1 MKNLKLILITLCIFA
16 SVLTYATSYTVS
28 SISYVPYPCTGGT
41 SLTLGDDVNSAPIP
55 LGFSFQFFDQT
66 HTSVI
71 INSNAV
77 LAFGNYS
84 AFRYTPGTN
93 FREVYVNM
101 HDIHPGLA
109 SHPGN
114 INYYT
119 LGTAPNRIIEN
130 LSGNYVI
137 VGNFTSYQGVLQNR
151 LVEVN
156 STTGAKTA
164 LFGTGSNLQLNDIKQ
179 DSLGNYYIVAQVSP
193 TFNGTGL

>member
-28 SISYVPYPCTGGT
+28 SISYVPYPYTGGT

-119 LGTAPNRIIEN
+119 LGTAPNRIFVV
-130 LSGNYVI
+130 NYYDI
-137 VGNFTSYQGVLQNR
+137 VGRKLITILDTQIPNGVYNYTKDLGQ
-151 LVEVN
+151 LAPGVYVVKLSVEN
-156 STTGAKTA
+156 
-164 LFGTGSNLQLNDIKQ
+164 GTPSFERIIKQ
-179 DSLGNYYIVAQVSP
+179 
-193 TFNGTGL
+193 